1 MHNEEHSSS
10 TLAAPAAN
18 PLPKLMEAI
27 ARQRA
32 IQARYNGSVFKLAP
46 YQLFE
51 RRSDL
56 FISALN
62 LSKAWPS
69 DEERRLGQ
77 FKIAGLSAMELL
89 DEGFDPL
96 PSYDG
101 SLPRADDVLVLA
113 I

>member
-1 MHNEEHSSS
+1 MHNEER
-10 TLAAPAAN
+10 TVEPPAN

-32 IQARYNGSVFKLAP
+32 IQAQYNGVVFKLAP

-51 RRSDL
+51 RHSDL
-56 FISALN
+56 FIRALN
-62 LSKAWPS
+62 LSKAWGD

-89 DEGFDPL
+89 DEAFEPL
-96 PSYDG
+96 AFYDG
-101 SLPRADDVLVLA
+101 SLPREDDKLVLA

>member
-1 MHNEEHSSS
+1 MQNEERSSS
-10 TLAAPAAN
+10 SLDPVAN
-18 PLPKLMEAI
+18 PLPTLMEAI

-32 IQARYNGSVFKLAP
+32 IQARYNGAVFKLAP

-56 FISALN
+56 FINALN
-62 LSKAWPS
+62 LSKAWATE
-69 DEERRLGQ
+69 EERCLGQ

-89 DEGFDPL
+89 DESFEPL
-96 PSYDG
+96 VSYDG
-101 SLPRADDVLVLA
+101 SLPRPEDVLVLA